1 MSPAAAAEVQP
12 GGVGP
17 PRSAQPGHW
26 SEPRV
31 QRWLERHGWHTLDR
45 NVASR
50 HGELDL
56 VMADGDTIV
65 FVEVR
70 QRTGASHGGA
80 AASLVA
86 SKRGRVRR
94 AAAAWLAA
102 RGLHEASVRF
112 DAALVCG
119 GPERARVTLV
129 RDAF

>member
-1 MSPAAAAEVQP
+1 MTTALAPEAHPGAVGQPAA
-12 GGVGP
+12 
-17 PRSAQPGHW
+17 AQPGHW

-31 QRWLERHGWHTLDR
+31 QRWLERRGWRTLGA
-45 NVASR
+45 NVVSR

-70 QRTGASHGGA
+70 QRTGAGHGGA
-80 AASLVA
+80 GASLVA
-86 SKRGRVRR
+86 SKRARVRR

-102 RGLHEASVRF
+102 RGLHEARVRF
-112 DAALVCG
+112 DAALVRG
-119 GPERARVTLV
+119 GPQSARVTLV

>member
-1 MSPAAAAEVQP
+1 MSAAATEAQP
-12 GGVGP
+12 TAVGSA
-17 PRSAQPGHW
+17 RSPKPGHW

-31 QRWLERHGWHTLDR
+31 QRWLERRGWRTLDA

-56 VMADGDTIV
+56 VMAEGDTIV

-70 QRTGASHGGA
+70 QRSGTSHGGA

-86 SKRGRVRR
+86 GKRARVRR

-112 DAALVCG
+112 DAALVRG
-119 GPERARVTLV
+119 GPERARVMLV